1 MLKGDEKPIWAAQA
15 PTDPAQANEDDYTVE
30 ATPVVPVTWEHR
42 SIETIVGD
50 LRSDEPGYT
59 FLLANFGGR
68 VAGVRKWKFEALSG
82 SKSPS
87 QVLPASSE
95 ALLVL
100 ILLNYWKAWGAQA
113 NPTDQTT
120 TDDSTQ
126 ASSVSSITETSAATR
141 CAKTNNGSTKD
152 GWSVEGIRHFEALL
166 MKVKEDRSSEDGKNF
181 EANFQRL
188 MKEKNRGARKRRHP
202 SAAEQITSIQNDLS
216 DVSASSDEEGNDMA
230 FNVILM
236 GVYHLNSSMKMASA
250 RNAQKRRS

>member
-1 MLKGDEKPIWAAQA
+1 MTVLKGDEKPIWAAKA
-15 PTDPAQANEDDYTVE
+15 PPTDAAPANEDGHDYTVE
-30 ATPVVPVTWEHR
+30 TTPVVPITWEYG
-42 SIETIVGD
+42 SIENIVSE
-50 LRSDEPGYT
+50 LRSDEPGYA

-68 VAGVRKWKFEALSG
+68 VAGVSKWRFEVLSG

-87 QVLPASSE
+87 QVLSASSE

-100 ILLNYWKAWGAQA
+100 ILLNYWKAWAAQE
-113 NPTDQTT
+113 NPTDQT

-141 CAKTNNGSTKD
+141 YTKTNNGSTKD

-166 MKVKEDRSSEDGKNF
+166 TKVKEDRSSEDGKKF

-216 DVSASSDEEGNDMA
+216 DVSASGDEEGNE
-230 FNVILM
+230 
-236 GVYHLNSSMKMASA
+236 
-250 RNAQKRRS
+250 RE